1 MNPNGEN
8 LLKEKDTI
16 TVVDQMPK
24 IMTLLSDS
32 ITVNGE
38 SLAQSGCTFT
48 TETGD
53 ANNNEYRFTVP
64 DDEKVVIKYK
74 VTINAA
80 EDTAVTY
87 PILHGMRS

>member
-8 LLKEKDTI
+8 LLKDKDTI

-32 ITVNGE
+32 ITVNGK

-48 TETGD
+48 TGTGD
-53 ANNNEYRFTVP
+53 VNNNEYKFTVP

-74 VTINAA
+74 V
-80 EDTAVTY
+80 
-87 PILHGMRS
+87 R

>member
-8 LLKEKDTI
+8 LLKDKDTI

-32 ITVNGE
+32 ITVNGK

-48 TETGD
+48 TGTGD
-53 ANNNEYRFTVP
+53 VNNNEYKFTVP
-64 DDEKVVIKYK
+64 D
-74 VTINAA
+74 
-80 EDTAVTY
+80 EDRKSTRLNSSHIEESRMPSSA
-87 PILHGMRS
+87 